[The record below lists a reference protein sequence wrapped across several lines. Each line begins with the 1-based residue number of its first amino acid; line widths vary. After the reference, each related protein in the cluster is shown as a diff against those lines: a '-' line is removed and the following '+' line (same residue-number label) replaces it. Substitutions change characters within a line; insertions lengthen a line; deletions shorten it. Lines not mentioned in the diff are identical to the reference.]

1 MQEFGPSLN
10 LVVYPA
16 RKANV
21 VMLQKILNKISTR
34 VYRHFLYGFKDK
46 FNHAIF
52 QIKYKIKN
60 HDGYK
65 VLGLNIQYGHGKDM
79 EFDLGRTSFFFN
91 SFPVDMIALQETI
104 AFPGFSLSEEL
115 SKNSET
121 LKHHA
126 FHGFDII
133 DGVEYGCGVLSSYP
147 ILRVEHQDFI
157 PWKGRL
163 KRGALACL
171 IEHPLG
177 RIWFLSVEF
186 QPDLTGKEQEQQA
199 KELIAFVNILDDVDN
214 VIICGDLNSL
224 PWFRSITLLS
234 EKFINLREFEGASS
248 RNKGTYH
255 WLGLE
260 FRLDYIFTNLKSD
273 FFFSRVIESEISD
286 HKPVLGLISA
296 KEKTQA

>member
-1 MQEFGPSLN
+1 
-10 LVVYPA
+10 
-16 RKANV
+16 
-21 VMLQKILNKISTR
+21 MLKNILNKISTG

-46 FNHAIF
+46 FNHSIF
-52 QIKYKIKN
+52 QIKYKIKH

-65 VLGLNIQYGHGKDM
+65 ALGLNIQYGHGKDM

-91 SFPVDMIALQETI
+91 SFPVEMIALQESI
-104 AFPGFSLSEEL
+104 AFPGFTLTEEL

-126 FHGFDII
+126 FQGFDSI
-133 DGVEYGCGVLSSYP
+133 DEVKYGCGILSAYP
-147 ILRVEHQDFI
+147 ILKTEYQEFI

-171 IEHPLG
+171 IDHPLG
-177 RIWFLSVEF
+177 KVWFLSVEL
-186 QPDLTGKEQEQQA
+186 QPDFTGKEQEQQA
-199 KELIAFVNILDDVDN
+199 KELIAFINTLDETSN
-214 VIICGDLNSL
+214 VIICGDMNSL
-224 PWFRSITLLS
+224 PWFNSITLLS
-234 EKFINLREFEGASS
+234 ERFINLREYEGGLS

-260 FRLDYIFTNLKSD
+260 FRLDYIFTNIQSD
-273 FFFSRVIESEISD
+273 FYFSRVIESEVSD

-296 KEKTQA
+296 KEKPQA